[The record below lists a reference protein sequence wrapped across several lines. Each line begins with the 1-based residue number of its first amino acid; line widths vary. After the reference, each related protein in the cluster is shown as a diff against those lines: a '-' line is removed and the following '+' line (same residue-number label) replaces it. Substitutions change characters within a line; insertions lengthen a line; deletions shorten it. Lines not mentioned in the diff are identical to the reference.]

1 MAAPIVQSFLAS
13 GTRLKAPHLGSLP
26 GSASTVNSSISAAQR
41 ASRPARAISTR
52 RRWQQALGR
61 GTTIENRI
69 ALALA
74 VGTVGVTVLIAS
86 FPTQFPF
93 TSLVIPVILGSI
105 LLGPRTLPWF
115 VVFVMVML
123 TISLSNQEEIT
134 NRTIGAAGVQFIVAG
149 IVLLASFRRARLGVA
164 GLRGESMFVDLRDR
178 ILNQGG
184 IPDLPRGWLVESALH
199 SAGGTA
205 FAGDF
210 VVAAQSADA
219 RSLQL
224 VVVDVSGKGVEAGTR
239 ALLLSGAFGG
249 LLGAMPRAE
258 FLPAANS
265 YLMRQDWDEG
275 FASAIHLW
283 LDLERGD
290 YEVRAAGHPPAAHRI
305 AATGRWSVLNTDG
318 PVLGLLDEASFTCV
332 RGTLG
337 AGDAVL
343 LYTDGM
349 VEEPMRDIDLGI
361 DRLLGQCETMVRGS
375 FAGAA
380 ELLAQA
386 LGSKNDDRAL
396 MVVQRT

>member
-1 MAAPIVQSFLAS
+1 MTSTTSAAP
-13 GTRLKAPHLGSLP
+13 
-26 GSASTVNSSISAAQR
+26 R
-41 ASRPARAISTR
+41 ASRPARAISMR
-52 RRWQQALGR
+52 RRWQLALGR
-61 GTTIENRI
+61 GASIENRI

-74 VGTVGVTVLIAS
+74 LGTVVLTILIAS
-86 FPTQFPF
+86 YSTQMPF
-93 TSLVIPVILGSI
+93 ATLVIPVVLGSI

-115 VVFVMVML
+115 VIFVMVML
-123 TISLSNQEEIT
+123 TIALSNQEEIT
-134 NRTIGAAGVQFIVAG
+134 NRTIGAAAVQFVVAG
-149 IVLLASFRRARLGVA
+149 IVLLTSFRRARLGVA

-184 IPDLPRGWLVESALH
+184 IPALPDGWLVESALH

-210 VVAAQSADA
+210 VVAARSADR

-249 LLGAMPRAE
+249 LLGAMPPAQ

-265 YLMRQDWDEG
+265 YLMRQDWEEG
-275 FASAIHLW
+275 FATAIHLW
-283 LDLERGD
+283 LDLETGD
-290 YEVRAAGHPPAAHRI
+290 FEVRAAGHPPAVHRI
-305 AATGRWSVLNTDG
+305 AATGRWSVLHTDG
-318 PVLGLLDEASFTCV
+318 PVLGLLDEATFTCV
-332 RGTLG
+332 RGSLG
-337 AGDAVL
+337 ADDAVL

-361 DRLLGQCETMVRGS
+361 DRLLGQCETLLRGS
-375 FAGAA
+375 FVGAA
-380 ELLAQA
+380 ELLAQT